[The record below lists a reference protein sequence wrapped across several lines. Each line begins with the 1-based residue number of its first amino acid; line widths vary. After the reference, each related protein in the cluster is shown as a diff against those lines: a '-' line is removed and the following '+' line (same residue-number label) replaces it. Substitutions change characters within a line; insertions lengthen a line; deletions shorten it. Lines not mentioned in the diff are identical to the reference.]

1 MKDQQVLSY
10 LSAHLKDVIKEPI
23 SYHSSYEELLKIVL
37 YQKKTGRQLLIV
49 KENDYEARR
58 FYENLLSFISEDR
71 IALYLPEES
80 MRSEAI
86 ITSFENRHERL
97 LALYKIFEKQVDF
110 IIITPYGLMRHLPK
124 KGLLEKAILNLKV
137 GLNISLK
144 GLIDNLN
151 DLGYE
156 KVLRVEAPL
165 SYASRGAIIDV
176 FSINYPYPLRIEFF
190 DDEIDSLRF
199 FDINTQRT
207 IQTLDEAKILFAS
220 DILIDQ
226 EELALLKSELAN
238 YDTGLDLEYLEKH
251 IYSGALY
258 YYYAFLKSS
267 SHLLDYIE
275 DFYIYE
281 SDKDLIKSHIANLK
295 DETYAY
301 LRQMSEDRDLPLRF
315 YVFASYE
322 DELLKHHKY
331 LKSSPYSEVFALFDT
346 LEEPKLPLDKK
357 LLFIT
362 STDEKII
369 IALKEV
375 YFNETAKV
383 LDELGLEY
391 STKITDQKITLLKED
406 LFFGFK
412 CDKLKLK
419 VYTQKE
425 LFAPPKIIGRFARK
439 YEEATKLDSYEELE
453 KGDYVVHNQYGIG
466 QYMGIEKREV
476 NGITLDYLKI
486 IYRENAELLVPL
498 AQFGLVRKYVSKD
511 GVVPKLHKLGS
522 KEWQKTKEKVEAN
535 VNDLAERLVYLYAN
549 REEKIGFAFSKDN
562 DIQKEFDAKF
572 DYELTKDQVKA
583 IEEVKSDM
591 ESSKPMDRLLCG
603 DVGFG
608 KTEVAIE
615 ASMKAVLDHKQVA
628 YLCPTTILSM
638 QHYATFKERFKD
650 YPVNIRLLNRFVD
663 SKTIKDTITKLKSG
677 QVDILIGTHRLLS
690 KDVVYK
696 DLGLLII
703 DEEQRFGVEQKER
716 IKELKQSIDVLSLSA
731 TPIPRTLQMSLVGLR
746 GLSTLDTPP
755 HNRYPIQTYVVE
767 KDESLLLDV
776 IKRELSRKGQV
787 FYLHNNVDEIYL
799 LANKINRKLPDAKI
813 MVAHG
818 KMNSEELDAV
828 MLEFYEGRADVLI
841 CTTIIETGIDIP
853 NANTI
858 IINNAQN
865 FGLSQLYQIR
875 GRVGRSDRIAYAYFV
890 VPKRKQLNEDSQ
902 KRLKAIKEFTALG
915 SGYKIAMRDLAI
927 RGAGDMLGAKQSGFI
942 DNVGLDL
949 YLAMLKKAIN
959 EKRGI
964 KEEPK
969 EEKVKAPIVME
980 SYIPDN
986 FSDNDYE
993 KLNLY
998 QRLEK
1003 IENHDDL
1010 WAYYLEV
1017 SDEFG
1022 HLPKQV
1028 AALFEKKK
1036 LELFVEDQILDSVKI
1051 KNHRLEAIM
1060 SKKYSDHMD
1069 GMKLFEYCAEL
1080 SKDIRIKYIKNS
1092 LEFSFPD
1099 PEGRKHL
1106 FALLENLKELEKHAS

>member
-1 MKDQQVLSY
+1 MKQERLLNYLEAQLTDQIT
-10 LSAHLKDVIKEPI
+10 KI
-23 SYHSSYEELLKIVL
+23 SYQSKSEEVLKLVL
-37 YQKKTGRQLLIV
+37 YLRQSQKKLIIV
-49 KENDYEARR
+49 KENDYEARHI
-58 FYENLLSFISEDR
+58 YEALLSFLDEKE

-86 ITSFENRHERL
+86 IASFENRHERL
-97 LALYKIFEKQVDF
+97 LALYKILKQDCRIV
-110 IIITPYGLMRHLPK
+110 IVTPYGLMRHLPQRT
-124 KGLLEKAILNLKV
+124 LLEKALRPLKV
-137 GLNISLK
+137 GTIIK
-144 GLIDNLN
+144 KEELIQTLN

-156 KVLRVEAPL
+156 RVLRVETPL

-199 FDINTQRT
+199 FDLNSQRT
-207 IQTLDEAKILFAS
+207 IEEIKEAEIVFAS
-220 DILIDQ
+220 DILVGHEDI
-226 EELALLKSELAN
+226 AVLKETLKD
-238 YDTGLDLEYLEKH
+238 YDSALDLEYLEKH
-251 IYSGALY
+251 IYQGSLY

-267 SHLLDYIE
+267 SHLLDYTP
-275 DFYIYE
+275 DFCLYE
-281 SDKDLIKSHIANLK
+281 SDQDLIKDHIKHLQ
-295 DETYAY
+295 DETFAY
-301 LRQMSEDRDLPLRF
+301 LREMVHDKGLPLRF
-315 YVFASYE
+315 YVFSNYQ
-322 DELLKHHKY
+322 DELFKAKQRLE
-331 LKSSPYSEVFALFDT
+331 SAPYQEVFPLFEEI
-346 LEEPKLPLDKK
+346 EEPSLPLDKK
-357 LLFIT
+357 LT
-362 STDEKII
+362 SIIKTDQKII
-369 IALKEV
+369 IALNAHYLKITKEV
-375 YFNETAKV
+375 LQELKIPFSLK
-383 LDELGLEY
+383 LDEQRIDLIE
-391 STKITDQKITLLKED
+391 EE

-412 CDKLKLK
+412 CPKLDLI
-419 VYTQKE
+419 VYSQKE
-425 LFAPPKIIGRFARK
+425 LFTPVKIIGRYAQK

-486 IYRENAELLVPL
+486 IYRDNAELLVPL

-511 GVVPKLHKLGS
+511 GVVPRLHKLGS
-522 KEWQKTKEKVEAN
+522 KEWKKTKEKVEAN
-535 VNDLAERLVYLYAN
+535 INDLAERLVFLYAN
-549 REEKIGFAFSKDN
+549 REEKIGHAFSKDN
-562 DIQKEFDAKF
+562 ELQQEFDAKF
-572 DYELTKDQVKA
+572 AYELTKDQAKA
-583 IEEVKSDM
+583 IQEVKQDM
-591 ESSKPMDRLLCG
+591 ESAKPMDRLLCG

-615 ASMKAVLDHKQVA
+615 ASMKAVIDHKQVA

-638 QHYATFKERFKD
+638 QHFATFKERFKE
-650 YPVNIRLLNRFVD
+650 YPVKIALLNRFVEN
-663 SKTIKDTITKLKSG
+663 KDVKQTLKDLKEG
-677 QVDILIGTHRLLS
+677 QIDILIGTHRLLS
-690 KDVVYK
+690 KDVIYH

-746 GLSTLDTPP
+746 GLSTLDSPP

-767 KDESLLLDV
+767 RDENLLLDV

-787 FYLHNNVDEIYL
+787 FYLHNNVEEIYL
-799 LANKINRKLPDAKI
+799 LANRIRRQLKEARI

-818 KMNSEELDAV
+818 QMSSEELDDV
-828 MLEFYEGRADVLI
+828 MMEFYKGKADVLL

-858 IINNAQN
+858 IVDNAQN
-865 FGLSQLYQIR
+865 FGLAQLYQIR

-890 VPKRKQLNEDSQ
+890 VPKRKQLNEDGQ

-942 DNVGLDL
+942 DNVGLEL
-949 YLAMLKKAIN
+949 YLAMLKKAIK

-964 KEEPK
+964 KEE
-969 EEKVKAPIVME
+969 EVKAKKTAPLPIE

-1003 IENHDDL
+1003 ISDIDDL

-1028 AALFEKKK
+1028 AALFEKKR
-1036 LELFVEDQILDSVKI
+1036 LELFIDKGDLDSVKI
-1051 KNHRLEAIM
+1051 QNHRLEVVM
-1060 SKKYSDHMD
+1060 SKKCSDNID
-1069 GMKLFEYCAEL
+1069 GMKLFEYCTKL
-1080 SKDIRIKYIKNS
+1080 SKDIRIRYIKNR

-1106 FALLENLKELEKHAS
+1106 FTLLNDLKEVQKHAS